1 MALYFELWVAVLA
14 GNTPLTLACVLLALS
29 IAVSSSVVLVADTEP
44 RNNYDRVFYFFID
57 GKNVV
62 DKYLHKMHL
71 NINRKTYSSCQSYIY
86 SP

>member
-29 IAVSSSVVLVADTEP
+29 IAVSSSVVFVADTEP